1 MEFRVKTINNEF
13 LDSNNILL
21 NIIINKLFVMLIL
34 YI

>member
-13 LDSNNILL
+13 LDPNNILL